1 MSKAILPN
9 LDQPRT
15 GLLLSGGG
23 SRAAYQIGVLRAIA
37 QLLPKDHQNPF
48 QVICGTSAGALNAVS
63 LASHAWR
70 FRTAVRSLEYIWR
83 NLSSEQVYDPQSGK
97 ILTSASAALLSMIGS
112 NKTKDKPVA
121 IFDNSPLAV
130 LLSRVI
136 RFDRIQH
143 NIDIGLLDAVS
154 VTASAYGTGESVSFY
169 QAVQGIQD
177 WSGPHRIGR
186 RAALTLQHLMAS
198 SAIPLIFPPMKIGD
212 QYYGDGAIRQLAP
225 TSTAL
230 HLGARRLLAI
240 GVSGNR
246 TKAPLEDEMSE
257 PPTLWQMVGHILNS
271 AFVDTLENDLVF
283 LSHMNEVIPYVP
295 KRHRERLGHAMYEV
309 ELLEISPSRE
319 LNLLAIEHYDEL
331 PKPLARYIKP
341 GGSGTVLSLILFEPG
356 FCNALMQLG
365 YEDAMEKEKEIRE
378 FLNPAN
384 QDSTAPSV
392 TGR

>member
-1 MSKAILPN
+1 MESAILPVRN
-9 LDQPRT
+9 DPRT

-37 QLLPKDHQNPF
+37 QLLPKESPNPF
-48 QVICGTSAGALNAVS
+48 HVIAGTSAGALNAVS

-83 NLSSEQVYDPQSGK
+83 NLSSEQVYSPESGN
-97 ILTSASAALLSMIGS
+97 LLGSASSVLLSVISS
-112 NKTKDKPVA
+112 NKQKDKPVA

-143 NIDIGLLDAVS
+143 NIDVGLIDAIS
-154 VTASAYGTGESVSFY
+154 VTASAFGSGESVSFY
-169 QAVQGIQD
+169 QAMQGIED

-186 RAALTLQHLMAS
+186 RSELGLDHLMAS
-198 SAIPLIFPPMKIGD
+198 SAIPLIFPPVKIGP

-246 TKAPLEDEMSE
+246 TTQPLEEEMSE
-257 PPTLWQMVGHILNS
+257 PPGLWQMVGHLLNS

-283 LSHMNEVIPYVP
+283 LKHMNEVIPYVP
-295 KRHRERLGHAMYEV
+295 PRHQEQLSHAMFEV

-319 LNLLAIEHYDEL
+319 LNRVAIEYYEEL
-331 PKPLARYIKP
+331 PKPLSRYIKP
-341 GGSGTVLSLILFEPG
+341 SGSGTILSLILFESG
-356 FCNALMQLG
+356 FCNALIKLG
-365 YEDAMEKEKEIRE
+365 YEDAMEKESDIRE
-378 FLNPAN
+378 FFRLPAI
-384 QDSTAPSV
+384 
-392 TGR
+392 